1 MKSSDSHSLNTT
13 IVATNSEDDDCN
25 DVLWVS
31 KSKDWFDMYAV
42 FY

>member
-1 MKSSDSHSLNTT
+1 MKSSDSQSLNTT
-13 IVATNSEDDDCN
+13 IVATNSEVDNCN

-31 KSKDWFDMYAV
+31 NSKDWLDMYAV